1 MLNLPH
7 KNKIV
12 MSKIIYHKN
21 CRQHEAVSKAKR
33 MLSKIEKQF
42 GEFQGRFYCNIQ
54 LTGISAIDRSEVK
67 SYIEKHLKDLKRN
80 MEKQF
85 LQNDKFING
94 EWNDNYEEGYYL
106 PPLKED
112 FKIAEA
118 LNEVHSFIWS
128 NYPEIDE
135 KKSEPFIFTSESPE
149 VKFEEAKRFFKSNPV
164 NGFLQETFGVFE
176 NGKIKKLYPLTF
188 SPYELSN
195 AKSVYVQY
203 V

>member
-1 MLNLPH
+1 
-7 KNKIV
+7 

-21 CRQHEAVSKAKR
+21 CRRHEAVSKAKR
-33 MLSKIEKQF
+33 MLTKIEKQF
-42 GEFQGRFYCNIQ
+42 GEYQGRFYCTIQ
-54 LTGISAIDRSEVK
+54 LTGISELDRSDVLQQL
-67 SYIEKHLKDLKRN
+67 EKHLMDLKRN
-80 MEKQF
+80 IEKQF
-85 LQNDKFING
+85 LQNDKIVDG
-94 EWNDNYEEGYYL
+94 CWNDNYQEGYYL

-128 NYPEIDE
+128 NYPEIEE

-149 VKFEEAKRFFKSNPV
+149 LKFQEAKRFFKNNPV

-176 NGKIKKLYPLTF
+176 NGESKKLYPFTF
-188 SPYELSN
+188 SPNELSN
-195 AKSVYVQY
+195 ATSVYVQY